1 MTQSLDYE
9 AEATLADASRASV
22 WIPWYFKRGAL
33 TVVTAPLFLLL
44 VYCIAVSAFVAVV
57 QGIALLRVTYAVFGF
72 IGAYPAFSVGWVPVF
87 LPPVLY
93 CSLIK
98 NLPGLWL
105 EPDASGRTRVL
116 SSLAILILLPLTA
129 YFVYHGVAW
138 GIGWVADRDPCAAFA
153 VGVTG
158 SKPPINCP

>member
-1 MTQSLDYE
+1 M
-9 AEATLADASRASV
+9 
-22 WIPWYFKRGAL
+22 
-33 TVVTAPLFLLL
+33 
-44 VYCIAVSAFVAVV
+44 
-57 QGIALLRVTYAVFGF
+57 
-72 IGAYPAFSVGWVPVF
+72 F

-129 YFVYHGVAW
+129 YLVYHGVAW

>member
-57 QGIALLRVTYAVFGF
+57 QGNRPSPSYLCGFRFYRCVSRVFGGLGACVPSTSALLLTHQE
-72 IGAYPAFSVGWVPVF
+72 PAG
-87 LPPVLY
+87 
-93 CSLIK
+93 SL
-98 NLPGLWL
+98 
-105 EPDASGRTRVL
+105 V
-116 SSLAILILLPLTA
+116 
-129 YFVYHGVAW
+129 
-138 GIGWVADRDPCAAFA
+138 
-153 VGVTG
+153 
-158 SKPPINCP
+158 